1 MKKSLFLLLSFLW
14 LTMSVVLG
22 QETAS
27 STTNNAEQLA
37 RTFVSLLAQQ
47 EFQKATDKF
56 DNTMR
61 TALPPDQLK
70 TAWISLL
77 KTGGAFQ
84 KMEAARTETVE
95 QYRVVFVTCQF
106 QKQQLD
112 VKVVIDK
119 AGRIAGLFFVPSQVA
134 EYRPPDYAKS
144 SLFTDKEVTVGT
156 GEWALPGTLSL
167 PVGKGPFPAVILV
180 HGSGPEDRDES
191 IGANKP
197 FRDLAWGLA
206 SQGVAVLRYE
216 KRTKQYAAKLA
227 ASLEGFTVKEETITD
242 ALEAVSLLRKTEGI
256 DTNKVFV
263 LGHSLGGM
271 LVPRIGTGNSDI
283 AGFIIMAGAARPLED
298 LMLEQTLYQA
308 SFASELSADNKS
320 KLEEFKRQVAA
331 VKNLSKESPS
341 KGLLLAAPTSYWLDL
356 QGYNPAAVAK
366 TLKQPMLILQGEE
379 DCQVNPK
386 ADFDEWR
393 KALSDRKDVK
403 LKNYPT
409 LNHLFME
416 VHGKSTG
423 AEYQQA
429 GHVAEVVISDIAV
442 WIKQH

>member
-1 MKKSLFLLLSFLW
+1 MKKSSFLLLSFLW

-27 STTNNAEQLA
+27 STTNSAEQLA

-56 DNTMR
+56 DDTMR
-61 TALPPDQLK
+61 TAAPPEKLK
-70 TAWISLL
+70 TIWIDLL
-77 KTGGAFQ
+77 KTVGAFQ
-84 KMEAARTETVE
+84 KMEAARMEAVG

-106 QKQQLD
+106 QKQRLD

-119 AGRIAGLFFVPSQVA
+119 ADRIAGLFFVPSQV

-144 SLFTDKEVTVGT
+144 SLFTDREVTVGA

-180 HGSGPEDRDES
+180 HGSGPHDRDES

-206 SQGVAVLRYE
+206 SQSVAVLRYE

-242 ALEAVSLLRKTEGI
+242 ALEAVSLLRKTEDI
-256 DTNKVFV
+256 DANKVFV

-283 AGFIIMAGAARPLED
+283 AGFIVMAGAARPLED
-298 LMLEQTLYQA
+298 LVLEQTLYQA
-308 SFASELSADNKS
+308 SLAGELSADDKS
-320 KLEEFKRQVAA
+320 KLEEVKRQVTA
-331 VKNLSKESPS
+331 VKSLSKGSS
-341 KGLLLAAPTSYWLDL
+341 SQGRLLLAPTSYWLDL
-356 QGYNPAAVAK
+356 QGYNPATVAK
-366 TLKQPMLILQGEE
+366 TLKQPMLILQGEQ

-386 ADFDEWR
+386 ADFEEWR
-393 KALSDRKDVK
+393 QALSGRKDVT
-403 LKNYPT
+403 LKSYPS
-409 LNHLFME
+409 LNHLFVE

-423 AEYQQA
+423 AEYEQA
-429 GHVAEVVISDIAV
+429 GHVAEAVISDIAA

>member
-1 MKKSLFLLLSFLW
+1 MKKSFFLLLSFLW

-27 STTNNAEQLA
+27 STTNNSERLA
-37 RTFVSLLAQQ
+37 RDFVSLLAQQ
-47 EFQKATDKF
+47 EFSKAEDKF
-56 DNTMR
+56 DDTMK
-61 TALPPDQLK
+61 TAVPPDKLKTIWIDLLK
-70 TAWISLL
+70 TA
-77 KTGGAFQ
+77 GAFQ
-84 KMEAARTETVE
+84 KMEAARMEAIK
-95 QYRVVFVTCQF
+95 QYQVVFVTCQF
-106 QKQQLD
+106 QKQRLD

-119 AGRIAGLFFVPSQVA
+119 TNRIAGLFFVPCQIA
-134 EYRPPDYAKS
+134 EYRLPDYAKP
-144 SLFTDKEVTVGT
+144 SLFMDRQVTVGT
-156 GEWALPGTLSL
+156 GQWALPGTLSL

-180 HGSGPEDRDES
+180 HGSGPNDRDES

-197 FRDLAWGLA
+197 FRDLASGLA
-206 SQGVAVLRYE
+206 SKGVAVLRYE

-256 DTNKVFV
+256 DPNRVFV

-308 SFASELSADNKS
+308 SLAGELSAEDKS
-320 KLEEFKRQVAA
+320 KIEEVKRQVAA
-331 VKNLSKESPS
+331 VKNLSSASPS
-341 KGLLLAAPTSYWLDL
+341 KGLLLYAPTSYWLDL
-356 QGYNPAAVAK
+356 QGYNPATVAK
-366 TLKQPMLILQGEE
+366 TLKQPMLILQGEQ
-379 DCQVNPK
+379 DCQVNLK
-386 ADFDEWR
+386 DDFEKWQQ
-393 KALSDRKDVK
+393 ALSDRKDVM
-403 LKNYPT
+403 LKSYPA

-423 AEYQQA
+423 AEYEQA
-429 GHVAEVVISDIAV
+429 GHVAEVVVNDIAT